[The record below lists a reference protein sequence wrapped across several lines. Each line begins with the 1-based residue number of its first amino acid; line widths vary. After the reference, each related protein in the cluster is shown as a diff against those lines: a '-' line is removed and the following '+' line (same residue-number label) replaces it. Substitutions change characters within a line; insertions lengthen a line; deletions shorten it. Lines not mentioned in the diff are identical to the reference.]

1 MKLPGA
7 VLIMA
12 AACLMS
18 VLTLREKKQRQAGG
32 LSLAAALELLRGE
45 LSSGALPLSL
55 GIERA
60 SAHASGFGK
69 ELLIA
74 VQEGLRD
81 LGEWSFD
88 EIWDKA
94 LAGTDPWLEE
104 TVQNELRKLGSVLGR
119 FDLETQLRALDA
131 CISLLR
137 QQWERQRNAYPEERR
152 VWIGLTAGLSALLVI
167 LLY

>member
-1 MKLPGA
+1 M
-7 VLIMA
+7 
-12 AACLMS
+12 
-18 VLTLREKKQRQAGG
+18 
-32 LSLAAALELLRGE
+32 ELLRGE
-45 LSSGALPLSL
+45 LSSGAVPLSL
-55 GIERA
+55 GIERV
-60 SAHASGFGK
+60 SAHTSGFGK

-81 LGEWSFD
+81 LGERSFD

-131 CISLLR
+131 CILLLR
-137 QQWERQRNAYPEERR
+137 QQWERERNAYPEERR

>member
-12 AACLMS
+12 AACLVS
-18 VLTLREKKQRQAGG
+18 LVTLREKKQRQEGC
-32 LSLAAALELLRGE
+32 LSLVAALELLRGE
-45 LSSGALPLSL
+45 LSSGAVPLRL

-60 SAHASGFGK
+60 CAHAGGIGN

-74 VQEGLRD
+74 VREGLGD
-81 LGEWSFD
+81 LGERSFD
-88 EIWDKA
+88 EIWNKA
-94 LAGTDPWLEE
+94 LDGTDLWLAE
-104 TVQNELRKLGSVLGR
+104 TVRHEMRKLGSVLGR
-119 FDLETQLRALDA
+119 FELETQLRALDA

-152 VWIGLTAGLSALLVI
+152 VWIGLTGGLSALLVI

>member
-12 AACLMS
+12 AACLAS
-18 VLTLREKKQRQAGG
+18 AVTLQEKKRSQEGC
-32 LSLAAALELLRGE
+32 LSLATALDLLRAE
-45 LSSGALPLSL
+45 LSSGAVPLSL

-60 SAHASGFGK
+60 CAHAGGIGK
-69 ELLIA
+69 ELLCA
-74 VQEGLRD
+74 VYAGLRD
-81 LGEWSFD
+81 LGEQSFD

-94 LAGTDPWLEE
+94 LAGTDPRLAENSE
-104 TVQNELRKLGSVLGR
+104 HELQKLGSVLGR

-131 CISLLR
+131 CSSLLR
-137 QQWERQRNAYPEERR
+137 RQWERQRNAYPEERR
-152 VWIGLTAGLSALLVI
+152 VWIGLTTGLGALLVI